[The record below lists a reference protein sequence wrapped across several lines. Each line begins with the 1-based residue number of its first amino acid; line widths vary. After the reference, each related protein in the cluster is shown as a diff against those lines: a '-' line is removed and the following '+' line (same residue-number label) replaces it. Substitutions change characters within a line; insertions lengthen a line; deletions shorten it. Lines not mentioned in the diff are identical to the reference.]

1 MYSVGTRF
9 AWQRRARP
17 PYAKNIS
24 YARIYGNVIP
34 FVGILSYLLRTPIRG
49 FIEFWTTAGKG
60 LSGWGDATIHLPSR
74 K

>member
-17 PYAKNIS
+17 PYAEDKTYWYDAS
-24 YARIYGNVIP
+24 NVVT
-34 FVGILSYLLRTPIRG
+34 FTGILSYILTTPVTG
-49 FIEFWTTAGKG
+49 FINFWTTAGK
-60 LSGWGDATIHLPSR
+60 TIGSHLALIKVPSR